1 MGRLILGNQVASHI
15 IKGIKEEIDLLKMS
29 INFSPVL
36 AVLQVGHREDSDS
49 YLRAQTRTAHQCGID
64 LKTFYF
70 RPDVT
75 FEDISKQ
82 ISILNNSPDV
92 HAITIQ
98 LPVISNGGLNV
109 NDIVNLIDPNKDVDG
124 LSINQTA
131 RLSNGDFRRWEQCP
145 FLIHIPCAA
154 AACLLLLQE
163 TESLRPGVRS
173 LVVGRGKL
181 IGIPVFNLLLWSV
194 NATCTVCHCYAS
206 TLPEEVQ
213 RAEILVAGAGQ
224 ANLIKGEWIRPGATI
239 IDCGINTVSNSETNI
254 CGDVEYEK
262 AVCRAGWITPV
273 PGGIGPLTVA
283 LLMRNTLNAAKKSYG
298 IPTDPPLVQPTGVL
312 LSKYTTS
319 NS

>member
-1 MGRLILGNQVASHI
+1 MGRLILGNQVANHI
-15 IKGIKEEIDLLKMS
+15 IKRIKEEIDFLKAS
-29 INFSPVL
+29 NNLSPVL

-49 YLRAQTRTAHQCGID
+49 YLRAQTRTARQCGID
-64 LKTFYF
+64 LKTFYLH
-70 RPDVT
+70 PDVT

-92 HAITIQ
+92 HAITVQ
-98 LPVISNGGLNV
+98 LPVISNSNLNV
-109 NDIVNLIDPNKDVDG
+109 NDIVNLIDPSKDVDG

-131 RLSNGDFRRWEQCP
+131 RLSNGDFRYWEHCP

-163 TESLRPGVRS
+163 TGSLYPGVRS
-173 LVVGRGKL
+173 LIVGRGKL
-181 IGIPVFNLLLWSV
+181 IGIPVSNLLLWSA
-194 NATCTVCHCYAS
+194 NATCTVCHCYS
-206 TLPEEVQ
+206 PTLPEEVQ
-213 RAEILVAGAGQ
+213 RAEVLVTGTGQ

-239 IDCGINTVSNSETNI
+239 IDCGINTLPDSETGI

-262 AVCRAGWITPV
+262 AISRARWITPV

-283 LLMRNTLNAAKKSYG
+283 LLMRNTLNAAKKSHG

-312 LSKYTTS
+312 LSKCTTP